1 MTKGIQIGARLPER
15 LVAGLDKFAAQLERE
30 VGKAVPGMTIGRAV
44 ALRLLLESA
53 LESKGMLEPEKPGAE
68 IPSAV
73 VEGDKADT
81 KAGLEADLISGN
93 FETQRALADRY
104 GVDPAQV
111 TRTKKRLIKEGRL

>member
-1 MTKGIQIGARLPER
+1 MKGIQIGARLPDR
-15 LVAGLDKFAAQLERE
+15 LVEGLDKYAAQLERE

-53 LESKGMLEPEKPGAE
+53 LEAKGLLAPEKPGAE
-68 IPSAV
+68 RAGAASTV
-73 VEGDKADT
+73 SKAST

-111 TRTKKRLIKEGRL
+111 TRAKKRLQKEGKL